1 MAAPAIVHF
10 SDAVYHY
17 IKMPIDRIITGLCSI
32 IVKHDTD
39 DYTGDDPDD
48 AFEEYYDNWGV
59 AETES
64 ITGTADGGDNT
75 TVITTA
81 GTHGW
86 GNDTVV
92 WIDDTAHYNGAWAI
106 SSVGGTVFTIQTPYV
121 SPGGVED
128 NGDVYAADSGTVPI
142 AAQWS
147 APFDGDKPDVDPQR
161 TGYKLR
167 LADQDVFLF
176 SVTASV
182 HLNAAVETTGTTY
195 PTEGYATNSGTWFEA
210 ITHPYCIS
218 CVRSTLLSR
227 HNNAYGHPDSFYKH
241 GISTLDLS
249 ARTDESPVGIYGH
262 EDNDTP
268 IKTSSLMNNGIYSDE
283 DDNWDH
289 DLETEGKNS
298 FFTPVYDIK
307 FEAQHALSLTANLPL
322 DPPEDP
328 PLPVLYQVS
337 NHEVDFYNLAIKIKL
352 YSFDKGGDR
361 DLSTNPGTDTTGGT
375 QKTFFRNR
383 TNVFWQPFG
392 ETAELQL
399 NKSEYT

>member
-17 IKMPIDRIITGLCSI
+17 IKMPIDRIVTGLCSI

-39 DYTGDDPDD
+39 DYTGGDDPDD
-48 AFEEYYDNWGV
+48 AFEEYYSNWGTAV
-59 AETES
+59 AKTLDYATDVGS
-64 ITGTADGGDNT
+64 NQTKLR
-75 TVITTA
+75 TTA
-81 GTHGW
+81 THDL
-86 GNDTVV
+86 DTGDVV
-92 WIDDTAHYNGAWAI
+92 WIDGTNHYNGAWAI
-106 SSVGGTVFTIQTPYV
+106 TDIDTDEFRIETPY
-121 SPGGVED
+121 GGV
-128 NGDVYAADSGTVPI
+128 GSISGTVYKASAGSVPI
-142 AAQWS
+142 PAQWS
-147 APFDGDKPDVDPQR
+147 APFDGTRPDVDPQR

-182 HLNAAVETTGTTY
+182 HLNAAVETTGTTN
-195 PTEGYATNSGTWFEA
+195 PTEGYATNSGTWYTD

-241 GISTLDLS
+241 GISTVDMS
-249 ARTDESPVGIYGH
+249 ARTDGIPVGIYGH
-262 EDNDTP
+262 ASKE
-268 IKTSSLMNNGIYSDE
+268 SSLINNGVYSDE
-283 DDNWDH
+283 DLNFNH
-289 DLETEGKNS
+289 LLETESKNS

-307 FEAQHALSLTANLPL
+307 FEAQHALSLTSNIPDDDA
-322 DPPEDP
+322 DPT
-328 PLPVLYQVS
+328 LYQVS

-392 ETAELQL
+392 ESAELQL

>member
-1 MAAPAIVHF
+1 MGAPSIVHS

-17 IKMPIDRIITGLCSI
+17 IKMPIDRIVTGLCSI

-59 AETES
+59 AETVS
-64 ITGTADGGDNT
+64 ITGTADGGSNT

-81 GTHGW
+81 SSHGW
-86 GNDTVV
+86 SNGTVV
-92 WIDDTAHYNGAWAI
+92 WIDDTSYYNGAWAI
-106 SSVGGTVFTIQTPYV
+106 SSASGSVFTIQTPYV
-121 SPGGVED
+121 SPGGGED

-142 AAQWS
+142 AAQFS
-147 APFDGDKPDVDPQR
+147 APFDGVKPDVDPQR

-182 HLNAAVETTGTTY
+182 HLNAAVATTGTTN
-195 PTEGYATNSGTWFEA
+195 PTSGYATNSGTWYEG

-218 CVRSTLLSR
+218 CVRSTLLTR
-227 HNNAYGHPDSFYKH
+227 HNNAYGHTNSFYKH
-241 GISTLDLS
+241 GISTLDIA
-249 ARTDESPVGIYGH
+249 ARTDGVPVGIYGH
-262 EDNDTP
+262 AS
-268 IKTSSLMNNGIYSDE
+268 KTSSLMNNGIYSDE
-283 DDNWDH
+283 DDNFNH
-289 DLETEGKNS
+289 DLETESKNS

-322 DPPEDP
+322 DPEAEP

-337 NHEVDFYNLAIKIKL
+337 NHEVDFYNLVIKIKL

-361 DLSTNPGTDTTGGT
+361 DLSVNSGTDTTGGT

-392 ETAELQL
+392 ESAELQL